1 MRLIPV
7 ACLFLGNREAGTR
20 THFCGVLGLAKN
32 RLNYQRPESQP
43 LVSCFEQFAEGL
55 KCVGGLTA
63 PSFHSEMAWTRLLSA
78 LNPRFG
84 SSASCGMEYPQLIGM
99 VAFLS

>member
-1 MRLIPV
+1 MQLIPV

-32 RLNYQRPESQP
+32 WLNYQLPESQS
-43 LVSCFEQFAEGL
+43 LVSCFEQFAEGR

-63 PSFHSEMAWTRLLSA
+63 AGFPSEMAWPLLC
-78 LNPRFG
+78 LP
-84 SSASCGMEYPQLIGM
+84 
-99 VAFLS
+99 